1 MVSESRK
8 VVLMGL
14 FVGAV
19 AIAAYI
25 SQADKSWLSSD
36 ELGLERDSGAAH
48 QTRSDTMTGSVSS
61 GPVAGRSGSAAAI
74 AGDLRAARDSLQ
86 RNDLASAQAQLD
98 AVRAAHRDDDQVL
111 ALQREVEARAELVQ
125 HALAPAQGEK
135 LTRQGSKLTRS
146 SLASSGKT
154 GRSHESYV
162 ARHEHANRGSGE
174 AKLRRGTG
182 TAGAAVGAVRS
193 SQGRAGG
200 AGASVVASSSSSG
213 LAEVKVVSKVTGMAA
228 ASQVTQTQV
237 TQTQVTQ
244 TQVTQTQATQAEQPV
259 QPARPTSALSP
270 GSQAELTAQTEAAPS
285 SSSPQIVSSAG
296 TQLKT
301 EGGPK
306 TRAQVRAEIAR
317 ARADGSLP
325 AFGNPDPAGPGGAP
339 SLTTAPRP

>member
-1 MVSESRK
+1 
-8 VVLMGL
+8 MGL
-14 FVGAV
+14 LVGAV

-25 SQADKSWLSSD
+25 SQAHKSWLSSD
-36 ELGLERDSGAAH
+36 EFGLERDSGAAH

-61 GPVAGRSGSAAAI
+61 GPVAGSSGSAAAI
-74 AGDLRAARDSLQ
+74 AGDLQAARDSLR

-98 AVRAAHRDDDQVL
+98 AVRAVHRDDDQVL
-111 ALQREVEARAELVQ
+111 ALQREVAARAELVQ
-125 HALAPAQGEK
+125 HVPVPAQGEQGEK
-135 LTRQGSKLTRS
+135 VARQGSKSARS
-146 SLASSGKT
+146 SLASSGKS

-162 ARHEHANRGSGE
+162 ARHERANRGSVE
-174 AKLRRGTG
+174 AEFRRGTE

-200 AGASVVASSSSSG
+200 AGAPVVASSSSSG
-213 LAEVKVVSKVTGMAA
+213 LADVKVVSKVTSMAA
-228 ASQVTQTQV
+228 AS
-237 TQTQVTQ
+237 
-244 TQVTQTQATQAEQPV
+244 QATQAEQPV
-259 QPARPTSALSP
+259 QPARPTSALPP
-270 GSQAELTAQTEAAPS
+270 GSQAELTAQTAAAPS

-296 TQLKT
+296 TQLKS